1 MSEYS
6 NGTDVRE
13 QIFKNYG
20 FNGSADIITS
30 ELKARKSPYA
40 DPLTLNFK
48 LIINWNKPYG
58 LFADKSNTNSAL
70 AYLERI
76 GETNRVQMLELFILK
91 FKEFIKDYDFLILNC
106 EGLAEIINAKPYE
119 CFKEGEDK
127 VSFTCRETIDM
138 RIQGL
143 LTLYREIWYDNS
155 RSVEVLPANLRRFD
169 CYVLVYTAG
178 YFNMLLYDISQN
190 ESYEKAL
197 KTNPDKVIFPTLK
210 KLSQLNENDLG
221 NIPFNHI
228 LVYLGDAS
236 IFNEESGKN
245 FFSELS
251 NEMSSDYIK
260 NNIVLTYRF
269 AKYSGIFHNV
279 TGSVNYGMVLSMI
292 AEVSKSNNKDK
303 FKNYFKNLGDAFVN
317 AGKDTWNNIKNDIK
331 NDTITAAKGIISKA
345 TPIGNALDYFAD
357 PNKIVGSVSNAI
369 NAGIEQLEQKY
380 VYGNITKLQNMVS
393 GNFSENMLTDMVLGL
408 TKSKPK
414 GITNEPIPQ
423 DTAKVNTNMEQ
434 LPSPPVRD
442 FSSGETYVPE
452 KIGKVMKGIKYGTG
466 NVYDRKTF

>member
-20 FNGSADIITS
+20 YNGSADIITS

-76 GETNRVQMLELFILK
+76 GETKRAQTLELFIKK

-106 EGLAEIINAKPYE
+106 EGLAEIVNAKPHE
-119 CFKEGEDK
+119 CFREGEDK

-138 RIQGL
+138 RIQAL

-169 CYVLVYTAG
+169 CYVLVYAAG
-178 YFNMLLYDISQN
+178 YFNMLLYDITKN
-190 ESYEKAL
+190 ESYEKA
-197 KTNPDKVIFPTLK
+197 KDSNPEKIIFPTLK
-210 KLSQLNENDLG
+210 KLFQLNENDLG
-221 NIPFNHI
+221 NIPFNHV
-228 LVYLGDAS
+228 LFYLGDAS

-245 FFSELS
+245 FFTELS

-269 AKYSGIFHNV
+269 AKYSGIFHNI
-279 TGSVNYGMVLSMI
+279 TGSINYGMVLSMV
-292 AEVSKSNNKDK
+292 AETSKTNNKIK
-303 FKNYFKNLGDAFVN
+303 FDDNYFKNIKNAFIN
-317 AGKDTWNNIKNDIK
+317 SGKDTWNSIKDNTLTNIKN
-331 NDTITAAKGIISKA
+331 IILKS
-345 TPIGNALDYFAD
+345 TPIGNALDFFAD
-357 PNKIVGSVSNAI
+357 PNKVVGAVSNAV
-369 NAGIEQLEQKY
+369 NTGIEQLEQKY
-380 VYGNITKLQNMVS
+380 VYGNIAKLQNMVS

-423 DTAKVNTNMEQ
+423 DNAKVNTNMEQ
-434 LPSPPVRD
+434 LPPPPVRD

-452 KIGKVMKGIKYGTG
+452 KIGKVIKGIKYGTG